1 MKEEDL
7 APIWDLVEEADAKE
21 LAQFVTEGAFSK
33 INDGIWIRCW
43 KMKLGKRILKSRM
56 CVRGC
61 FDPQRMDLATGSTTA
76 SRLSQPQPFLVYALK
91 AGMFR
96 QHSSRDSPSTE

>member
-33 INDGIWIRCW
+33 IKLDDILADTVVIDGIWIRCW
-43 KMKLGKRILKSRM
+43 KMKQGKRILKSRM
-56 CVRGC
+56 
-61 FDPQRMDLATGSTTA
+61 F
-76 SRLSQPQPFLVYALK
+76 
-91 AGMFR
+91 
-96 QHSSRDSPSTE
+96 